1 MERIYTHARLL
12 GDRHKSALMLDDTG
26 VVEMIVPMHDLG
38 EIPAGTEVV
47 NLNGDWVSL
56 GGLDLQINGALGLP
70 FPEVQ
75 ATDGDKLDKIGQLL
89 WDQGV
94 NGYCPTIVTTSVEN
108 FRRSLQVL
116 RQYQHK
122 QPQNCPQNIA
132 QILGLHLEGPFLTPK
147 KRGAHPEQFLQPLSL
162 DTVKNLLAH
171 ETDWDAVAIIT
182 LAPEL
187 DPAGDAV
194 AYLRSR
200 NVTVS
205 LGHSL
210 ATADQANQA
219 FEAGASMVTHAFN
232 AMPTLHHREPG
243 MLGAALTYDGVHCG
257 FIADGQHICRTMLQL
272 LLRSG
277 GSSNNSDRGLFL
289 VSDALSPLG
298 LPDGT
303 YPWDDRQ
310 LPVTHGTAR
319 LPDGTLSGTT
329 LPLLDGVKNLV
340 DWKLCGAETAIALAT
355 VAPYVAINQPTE
367 ITGRPI
373 THCLRWRQMGQI
385 LQWTRLTES
394 SHPNP

>member
-12 GDRHKSALMLDDTG
+12 GDRHKSALILDDAG
-26 VVEMIVPMHDLG
+26 VVEMTVPMHDLG
-38 EIPAGTEVV
+38 EIPSAAEVV
-47 NLNGDWVSL
+47 NLKGDWVSL

-75 ATDGDKLDKIGQLL
+75 PGDHDKLDKVGQLL
-89 WDQGV
+89 WEQGV

-108 FRRSLQVL
+108 FRRSLQIL
-116 RQYQHK
+116 RDYQQT
-122 QPQNCPQNIA
+122 QPENTA
-132 QILGLHLEGPFLTPK
+132 RILGLHLEGPFLTPK

-162 DTVKNLLAH
+162 DTVKNLLTN
-171 ETDWDAVAIIT
+171 ESDWDAVTIIT

-187 DPAGDAV
+187 DPTGDAV
-194 AYLRSR
+194 AYLRDR

-232 AMPTLHHREPG
+232 AMPSLHHREPG
-243 MLGAALTYDGVHCG
+243 LLGAALTHDHVHCG

-277 GSSNNSDRGLFL
+277 GGTDDSDRGLFL

-310 LPVTHGTAR
+310 ITVTYGTAR

-340 DWKLCGAETAIALAT
+340 DWDLCDTETAIALAT
-355 VAPYVAINQPTE
+355 VAPYTAINQPTE
-367 ITGRPI
+367 ITGQPI
-373 THCLRWRQMGQI
+373 SRCLRWQQI
-385 LQWTRLTES
+385 RRSLNWTRFT
-394 SHPNP
+394 

>member
-12 GDRHKSALMLDDTG
+12 GDRHKSALILDDAG
-26 VVEMIVPMHDLG
+26 VVEMTVPMHDLG
-38 EIPAGTEVV
+38 EIPSDAKVV
-47 NLNGDWVSL
+47 NLKGDWVSL

-75 ATDGDKLDKIGQLL
+75 PSDRDKLDEIGRLL

-108 FRRSLQVL
+108 FRRSLQIL
-116 RQYQHK
+116 RDYQQT
-122 QPQNCPQNIA
+122 QPKNTA
-132 QILGLHLEGPFLTPK
+132 QILGLHLEGPFLAPK
-147 KRGAHPEQFLQPLSL
+147 KRGAHPEQFLQSLSL
-162 DTVKNLLAH
+162 DTVKSLLGTEA
-171 ETDWDAVAIIT
+171 DWDAVTIIT

-187 DPAGDAV
+187 DPTGDAV
-194 AYLRSR
+194 AYLRDR

-210 ATADQANQA
+210 ATADQATQA

-232 AMPTLHHREPG
+232 AMPSLHHREPG
-243 MLGAALTYDGVHCG
+243 LLGAALTHDRVHCG
-257 FIADGQHICRTMLQL
+257 FIADGQHICRTMLKL

-277 GSSNNSDRGLFL
+277 GGADNSDRGLFL

-298 LPDGT
+298 LPDGA

-310 LPVTHGTAR
+310 ITVTHGTAR

-329 LPLLDGVKNLV
+329 LPLLDGVKKLV
-340 DWKLCGAETAIALAT
+340 DWDLCDSETAIALGT
-355 VAPYVAINQPTE
+355 VAPYTAINQPTE
-367 ITGRPI
+367 ITGQPI
-373 THCLRWRQMGQI
+373 SHCLRWHQLGRS
-385 LQWTRLTES
+385 LSWTRLA
-394 SHPNP
+394 